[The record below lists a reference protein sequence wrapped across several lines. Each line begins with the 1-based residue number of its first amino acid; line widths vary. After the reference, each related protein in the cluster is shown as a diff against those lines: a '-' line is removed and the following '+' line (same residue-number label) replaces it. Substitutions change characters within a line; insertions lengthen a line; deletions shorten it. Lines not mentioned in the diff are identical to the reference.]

1 MKRLKPVIL
10 AMFVLWALPLR
21 AEIAIQEVTSPG
33 GITAWLVE
41 EHSIPFVA
49 LEIRFRGGSS
59 LEAPGKRG
67 AINLMTAL
75 LEEGAGDLDA
85 RGFAKARET
94 LAASFR
100 FDVHDDALSV
110 SAQFLTENRDQ
121 AVGLLRS
128 ALTSPHFAE
137 ADIERVRGQVLSNL
151 RSRQTDPDAI
161 ASNTFDAL
169 AFGDH
174 PYGSHNSGS
183 IESVSALSRADIVEA
198 YGRVIARDRIFV
210 GVVGDITADE
220 LGALLDR
227 LFEGLPEVGAP
238 EARRVEFLAPGGIT
252 VVPFETPQSVAR
264 FGHAGIERHDDD
276 FFAAFVVNMI
286 LGGSNFNA
294 RLMNELREERGLTYG
309 VRSYLLPMLLGES
322 VMGHFSSSND
332 RMAEAVALVRS
343 EWARLAEAGVTAEEL
358 RLAQTFLTG
367 AYPLRFDGNGPIA
380 RIMVGMQMIGLPID
394 YIATRN
400 DRINAVTLE
409 DANRVAAQLY
419 RPEALHFVIVGQPVG
434 IESSP

>member
-1 MKRLKPVIL
+1 MKRLKPIIL

-33 GITAWLVE
+33 GVTAWLVE

-137 ADIERVRGQVLSNL
+137 ADIERVRGQVLSSL

-174 PYGSHNSGS
+174 PYGSHSSGS
-183 IESVSALSRADIVEA
+183 IESVSALRRADIVEA

-252 VVPFETPQSVAR
+252 VVQFETPQSVAR

-332 RMAEAVALVRS
+332 RMAEAVALVQA

-400 DRINAVTLE
+400 DKINAVTLE

-419 RPEALHFVIVGQPVG
+419 RPEALHFVIVGQPDG